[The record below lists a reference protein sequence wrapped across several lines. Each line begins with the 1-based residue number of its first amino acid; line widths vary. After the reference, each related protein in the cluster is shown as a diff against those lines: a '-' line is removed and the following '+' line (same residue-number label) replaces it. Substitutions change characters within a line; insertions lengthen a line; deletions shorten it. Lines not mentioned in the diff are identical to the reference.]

1 MDDSNLVLFFHFNE
15 GNNIFHPSPFICRIF
30 EKRWRLSWKML
41 SNHSWLD
48 GSMEE
53 QMCGQPRP
61 FWHSASHR
69 WDNNRPTTSS
79 RLLITSI
86 PSTTSWT
93 HFFWFWIG
101 KDFPRLWQKVCFMI
115 ISWTLANIYTDTQN
129 RAFQMI
135 HNKNVL
141 FGVERMKSRLLGL
154 EILID
159 SS

>member
-93 HFFWFWIG
+93 HFFLILDWE
-101 KDFPRLWQKVCFMI
+101 RLSPLVAKSFMN

-129 RAFQMI
+129 RAFYMI